1 MFVMLNYLQKREKKK
16 MVAGVR
22 FERTISGFLYEMG
35 ISSATYEPC
44 GINQAS
50 PPRYERIYGFDS
62 YAVYTNYIYN
72 IIN

>member
-1 MFVMLNYLQKREKKK
+1 MK

-22 FERTISGFLYEMG
+22 FERTISGFLNEMD

-50 PPRYERIYGFDS
+50 PPRYECISDLIHMGYIRII
-62 YAVYTNYIYN
+62 YITL
-72 IIN
+72 